1 MTLYTSTCEWCGK
14 SFRDKHKNRRFCC
27 HEHYAQSL
35 KKDHSKVEK
44 RRSCE
49 LCGKEFVVKLRK
61 NGSYS
66 SAKYCS
72 EECAIKGGQIKQ
84 KETVMREYGVEY
96 AAQSEIIKEKIRKTN
111 LERYGVENTFAVE
124 EFKEKIKQTNLK
136 KFGTEYALGAKE
148 IREKI
153 ADTCIKKYGKPYVVL
168 TDEQQA
174 ERTRKWHE
182 KDEQR
187 VKKTKETNIKKYD
200 AEFFMQSQAYK
211 DKIQEKFGA
220 DHISRSQYIAEKQ
233 PEMIK
238 KRRETTFRRYGAYN
252 AMNVPELREK
262 HKETCAEK
270 YSSEQ
275 VLSDPVIRE
284 KIMKTNE
291 TKYGNKWAIASK
303 EIREK
308 ACETIMERFGVP
320 YYFQSQESLK
330 RREEMYATGEFQRK
344 VVETKRKNG
353 TFNTSK
359 PEKDILVLLQ
369 EKFPDV
375 VYQYRSELYPFDCDF
390 YIPSLN
396 LYVEFQG
403 HWTHGSKP
411 FEGTEEDLAEL
422 DKWKQKALTSKF
434 YRNAIDVWTELDVK
448 KRQLAR
454 KNELNWIEFFNM
466 DQFNEWYN
474 TFNQRREN

>member
-1 MTLYTSTCEWCGK
+1 MPLYTSTCEWCGK

-44 RRSCE
+44 RRNCE

-72 EECAIKGGQIKQ
+72 EECAMKGGQIKQ
-84 KETVMREYGVEY
+84 KETVIREYGVEY
-96 AAQSEIIKEKIRKTN
+96 AAQSEIIKEKTRKTN

-124 EFKEKIKQTNLK
+124 EFKEKTKQTNLK
-136 KFGTEYALGAKE
+136 KFGTEYVLGAKE

-153 ADTCIKKYGKPYVVL
+153 ADTCMKKYGKPYVVL
-168 TDEQQA
+168 TEEQKA
-174 ERTRKWHE
+174 ENVRKWHE

-187 VKKTKETNIKKYD
+187 VKKTKETNMKKYD

-211 DKIQEKFGA
+211 DKMQEKFGA
-220 DHISRSQYIAEKQ
+220 DHISHSQYIAEKQ

-238 KRRETTFRRYGAYN
+238 KRRET
-252 AMNVPELREK
+252 
-262 HKETCAEK
+262 
-270 YSSEQ
+270 S
-275 VLSDPVIRE
+275 
-284 KIMKTNE
+284 
-291 TKYGNKWAIASK
+291 
-303 EIREK
+303 
-308 ACETIMERFGVP
+308 MERFGVP
-320 YYFQSQESLK
+320 CYFQT
-330 RREEMYATGEFQRK
+330 RECIEKIKEMYATGEIQSK
-344 VVETKRKNG
+344 AVETRRKKG

-359 PEKDILVLLQ
+359 PEKDILVLLK

-375 VYQYRSELYPFDCDF
+375 ICQYRSELYPFDCDF

-434 YRNAIDVWTELDVK
+434 YRNAIYVWTELDVK

>member
-14 SFRDKHKNRRFCC
+14 KFKNEHKNRRFCC

-35 KKDHSKVEK
+35 KKDHSKVEI
-44 RRSCE
+44 RRNCE

-66 SAKYCS
+66 NAKYCS
-72 EECAIKGGQIKQ
+72 EECAIKGGQVKQ
-84 KETVMREYGVEY
+84 KETVMEKYGVEY
-96 AAQSEIIKEKIRKTN
+96 AAQSEVIKEKSRKTN

-124 EFKEKIKQTNLK
+124 EFKEKSKKTNLK

-148 IREKI
+148 IKEKI
-153 ADTCIKKYGKPYVVL
+153 ADTCMKKYGKPYVVL
-168 TDEQQA
+168 TEEQKA
-174 ERTRKWHE
+174 ENVRKWHE

-187 VKKTKETNIKKYD
+187 VKKTKETNMKKYG

-211 DKIQEKFGA
+211 DKMQEKFGA
-220 DHISRSQYIAEKQ
+220 DHISHSQYIAEKQ
-233 PEMIK
+233 PEMIE
-238 KRRETTFRRYGAYN
+238 KR
-252 AMNVPELREK
+252 
-262 HKETCAEK
+262 KET
-270 YSSEQ
+270 S
-275 VLSDPVIRE
+275 
-284 KIMKTNE
+284 
-291 TKYGNKWAIASK
+291 
-303 EIREK
+303 
-308 ACETIMERFGVP
+308 MERFGVP
-320 YYFQSQESLK
+320 CYFQT
-330 RREEMYATGEFQRK
+330 RECIEKIKEMYATGEIQRK

-375 VYQYRSELYPFDCDF
+375 VYQYCSELYPFDCDF

>member
-14 SFRDKHKNRRFCC
+14 NFKNEHKNRRFCC

-44 RRSCE
+44 RRNCE

-61 NGSYS
+61 NGFYS

-72 EECAIKGGQIKQ
+72 EECAIKGGQVKQ
-84 KETVMREYGVEY
+84 KETVMRKYGVEY
-96 AAQSEIIKEKIRKTN
+96 AAQSEVIKEKARKTN
-111 LERYGVENTFAVE
+111 FERYGVENTLMVE
-124 EFKEKIKQTNLK
+124 EFREKIKKTNLK

-153 ADTCIKKYGKPYVVL
+153 ADTCMKKYGKTYVVL
-168 TDEQQA
+168 TAEQKA
-174 ERTRKWHE
+174 ENVRKWHE

-187 VKKTKETNIKKYD
+187 VKKTKETNMKKYD

-211 DKIQEKFGA
+211 YKMQEKFSA
-220 DHISRSQYIAEKQ
+220 DHISHSQYIAEKQ

-238 KRRETTFRRYGAYN
+238 KRRETT
-252 AMNVPELREK
+252 MK
-262 HKETCAEK
+262 H
-270 YSSEQ
+270 
-275 VLSDPVIRE
+275 
-284 KIMKTNE
+284 
-291 TKYGNKWAIASK
+291 
-303 EIREK
+303 
-308 ACETIMERFGVP
+308 FGVP
-320 YYFQSQESLK
+320 CYFQTQESIRK
-330 RREEMYATGEFQRK
+330 VKEMYATGEIQRK
-344 VVETKRKNG
+344 AVETRRKNG

-359 PEKDILVLLQ
+359 PEKDILVLLK

-375 VYQYRSELYPFDCDF
+375 ICQYRSELYPFNCDF
-390 YIPSLN
+390 YIPKLN
-396 LYVEFQG
+396 MYIEYQG
-403 HWTHGSKP
+403 TWTHGSKP

-422 DKWKQKALTSKF
+422 GKWKQKALISKF
-434 YRNAIDVWTELDVK
+434 YQTAIYVWTELDVK

-466 DQFNEWYN
+466 DQFEEWYN
-474 TFNQRREN
+474 LI

>member
-14 SFRDKHKNRRFCC
+14 SFRDKHKNRCFCC

-35 KKDHSKVEK
+35 KKDYSKVEK
-44 RRSCE
+44 RRNCE

-72 EECAIKGGQIKQ
+72 EECAIKGGQVKQ
-84 KETVMREYGVEY
+84 KETVMEKYGVEY
-96 AAQSEIIKEKIRKTN
+96 AAQSEVIKEKSRKTN

-124 EFKEKIKQTNLK
+124 EFKEKSKKTNLK

-153 ADTCIKKYGKPYVVL
+153 ADTCMKKYGKPYIVL
-168 TDEQQA
+168 TEEQKA

-187 VKKTKETNIKKYD
+187 VKKTKETNIKKYG
-200 AEFFMQSQAYK
+200 AEYFIQSQAYK
-211 DKIQEKFGA
+211 NKIQENFDA

-238 KRRETTFRRYGAYN
+238 KRRET
-252 AMNVPELREK
+252 
-262 HKETCAEK
+262 
-270 YSSEQ
+270 S
-275 VLSDPVIRE
+275 
-284 KIMKTNE
+284 
-291 TKYGNKWAIASK
+291 
-303 EIREK
+303 
-308 ACETIMERFGVP
+308 MERFGVP
-320 YYFQSQESLK
+320 CYFQT
-330 RREEMYATGEFQRK
+330 RECIEKIKEMYATGEIQSK
-344 VVETKRKNG
+344 AVETRRKKG

-359 PEKDILVLLQ
+359 PEKDILVLLK

>member
-14 SFRDKHKNRRFCC
+14 KFKNEHKNRRFCC

-35 KKDHSKVEK
+35 KKDHSKVEI
-44 RRSCE
+44 RRNCE

-72 EECAIKGGQIKQ
+72 EECAIKGGQVKQ
-84 KETVMREYGVEY
+84 KETVMEKYGVEY
-96 AAQSEIIKEKIRKTN
+96 AAQSEVIKEKSRKTN

-124 EFKEKIKQTNLK
+124 EFKEKSKKTNLK

-153 ADTCIKKYGKPYVVL
+153 ADTCMKKYGKPYVVL
-168 TDEQQA
+168 TEKQKA
-174 ERTRKWHE
+174 ENVQKWHE

-187 VKKTKETNIKKYD
+187 VKKTKETNMKKYD

-211 DKIQEKFGA
+211 DKMQEKFGA

-233 PEMIK
+233 PEMIE
-238 KRRETTFRRYGAYN
+238 KRRET
-252 AMNVPELREK
+252 
-262 HKETCAEK
+262 
-270 YSSEQ
+270 S
-275 VLSDPVIRE
+275 
-284 KIMKTNE
+284 
-291 TKYGNKWAIASK
+291 
-303 EIREK
+303 
-308 ACETIMERFGVP
+308 MERFGVP
-320 YYFQSQESLK
+320 CYFQT
-330 RREEMYATGEFQRK
+330 RECIEKIKEMYATGEIQSK
-344 VVETKRKNG
+344 AVETKRKNG

-454 KNELNWIEFFNM
+454 KNDLNWIEFFNM

>member
-14 SFRDKHKNRRFCC
+14 KFKNEHKNRRFCC

-35 KKDHSKVEK
+35 KKDHSKVEI
-44 RRSCE
+44 RRNCE

-66 SAKYCS
+66 NAKYCS
-72 EECAIKGGQIKQ
+72 EECAIKGGQVKQ
-84 KETVMREYGVEY
+84 KETVMEKYGVEY
-96 AAQSEIIKEKIRKTN
+96 AAQSEVIKEKSRKTN

-124 EFKEKIKQTNLK
+124 EFKEKSKKTNLK

-153 ADTCIKKYGKPYVVL
+153 ADTCMKKYGKPYVVL
-168 TDEQQA
+168 TEEQKA
-174 ERTRKWHE
+174 ENVRKWHE

-187 VKKTKETNIKKYD
+187 VKKTKETNMKKYG

-211 DKIQEKFGA
+211 DKMQEKFGA
-220 DHISRSQYIAEKQ
+220 DHISHSQYIAEKQ
-233 PEMIK
+233 PEMIE
-238 KRRETTFRRYGAYN
+238 KRKETTFIRYGAYN
-252 AMNVPELREK
+252 AMNVSELREK
-262 HKETCAEK
+262 HQKTCTEK
-270 YSSEQ
+270 YGSEQ
-275 VLSDPVIRE
+275 VLSNPMIRE

-291 TKYGNKWAIASK
+291 TRYGNKWAIASK

-308 ACETIMERFGVP
+308 VRETTMKHFGVP
-320 YYFQSQESLK
+320 CYFQSQESLE
-330 RREEMYATGEFQRK
+330 RREEMYAIGEFQRK

-466 DQFNEWYN
+466 DQFNECYN

>member
-1 MTLYTSTCEWCGK
+1 MPLYTSTCEWCGK

-44 RRSCE
+44 RRNCE

-96 AAQSEIIKEKIRKTN
+96 AAQSEIIKEKTRKTN

-124 EFKEKIKQTNLK
+124 EFKEKTKQTNLK
-136 KFGTEYALGAKE
+136 KFGTECVLCAKE

-153 ADTCIKKYGKPYVVL
+153 ADTCMKKYGKPYVLL

-187 VKKTKETNIKKYD
+187 VKKTKETNIKKYG
-200 AEFFMQSQAYK
+200 AEYFIQSQVYK
-211 DKIQEKFGA
+211 NKIQEKFDA
-220 DHISRSQYIAEKQ
+220 DHISRSQYIIEKQ
-233 PEMIK
+233 PEMIE
-238 KRRETTFRRYGAYN
+238 KRRETTFKRYGAYN

-262 HKETCAEK
+262 HQKTCVRK
-270 YSSEQ
+270 YGSEQ
-275 VLSDPVIRE
+275 VLSDPVVRE

-291 TKYGNKWAIASK
+291 TKYGVKWAIASK
-303 EIREK
+303 YIQEIVRK
-308 ACETIMERFGVP
+308 NNIKRYGVP
-320 YYFQSQESLK
+320 NTMQLPNVTKKGY
-330 RREEMYATGEFQRK
+330 
-344 VVETKRKNG
+344 ETRRKNR
-353 TFNTSK
+353 TFNTSQG
-359 PEKDILVLLQ
+359 EKEIYRLLLK
-369 EKFPDV
+369 KFEDV
-375 VYQYRSELYPFDCDF
+375 KCQYISEEYPFHCDF
-390 YIPSLN
+390 YIPKLN
-396 LYVEFQG
+396 VYIEYQG
-403 HWTHGSKP
+403 TWTHGFKP
-411 FEGTEEDLAEL
+411 FEGTEEDLVNL
-422 DKWKQKALTSKF
+422 DKWKQKALSSKF
-434 YRNAIDVWTELDVK
+434 YRNAIDVWTKSDVE
-448 KRQLAR
+448 KRRLAR
-454 KNELNWIEFFNM
+454 ENKLNWIEFFNM
-466 DQFNEWYN
+466 NQFEEWYN
-474 TFNQRREN
+474 SI

>member
-44 RRSCE
+44 RRNCE

-72 EECAIKGGQIKQ
+72 EECAIKGGQVKQ
-84 KETVMREYGVEY
+84 KETVMEKYGVEY
-96 AAQSEIIKEKIRKTN
+96 AAQSEVIKEKSRKTN

-124 EFKEKIKQTNLK
+124 EFKEKSKKTNLK

-187 VKKTKETNIKKYD
+187 VKKTKETNIKKYG
-200 AEFFMQSQAYK
+200 AEYFIQSQAYK
-211 DKIQEKFGA
+211 NKIQEKFDA

-233 PEMIK
+233 PEMIE
-238 KRRETTFRRYGAYN
+238 KRRET
-252 AMNVPELREK
+252 
-262 HKETCAEK
+262 
-270 YSSEQ
+270 S
-275 VLSDPVIRE
+275 
-284 KIMKTNE
+284 
-291 TKYGNKWAIASK
+291 
-303 EIREK
+303 
-308 ACETIMERFGVP
+308 MERFGVP
-320 YYFQSQESLK
+320 CYFQTQECIEK
-330 RREEMYATGEFQRK
+330 IKEMYATGEIQSK
-344 VVETKRKNG
+344 AVETRRKKG

-359 PEKDILVLLQ
+359 PEKDILVLLK

-403 HWTHGSKP
+403 HWTHGFKP

>member
-44 RRSCE
+44 RRNCE

-84 KETVMREYGVEY
+84 KETVIREYGVEY

-111 LERYGVENTFAVE
+111 LERYGVENTFSVE
-124 EFKEKIKQTNLK
+124 EFKEKTKQTNLK
-136 KFGTEYALGAKE
+136 KFGTECVLCAKE

-168 TDEQQA
+168 TEEQKA
-174 ERTRKWHE
+174 ENVRKWHE

-187 VKKTKETNIKKYD
+187 VKKTKETNMNKYG

-211 DKIQEKFGA
+211 DKMQEKFGA
-220 DHISRSQYIAEKQ
+220 DHISHSQYIAEKQ
-233 PEMIK
+233 PEMIE

-252 AMNVPELREK
+252 AMNVPELRKK
-262 HKETCAEK
+262 HQKTCSEK

-303 EIREK
+303 QIQEVIRK
-308 ACETIMERFGVP
+308 NNIERYGVP
-320 YYFQSQESLK
+320 STMQLPNVTKKGY
-330 RREEMYATGEFQRK
+330 
-344 VVETKRKNG
+344 ETRRKNG
-353 TFNTSK
+353 TFNTSQG
-359 PEKDILVLLQ
+359 EKEIYKLLL
-369 EKFPDV
+369 EKFEDV
-375 VYQYRSELYPFDCDF
+375 KYQYVSKEYPFHCDF
-390 YIPSLN
+390 YIPKLN
-396 LYVEFQG
+396 IYIEYQG
-403 HWTHGSKP
+403 TWTHGSKP
-411 FEGTEEDLAEL
+411 FEGTEEDLAKL
-422 DKWKQKALTSKF
+422 DKWEQKALNSKF
-434 YRNAIDVWTELDVK
+434 YRNAIDVWTKFDVE
-448 KRQLAR
+448 KRRLAR
-454 KNELNWIEFFNM
+454 ENRLNWIEFFNM

-474 TFNQRREN
+474 SI